1 MLRTRYQKFY
11 AIWYRLVTLRSSPR
25 KVAGGLALGIFVSLT
40 PTFGVQMPI
49 AVAVAALLRVNA
61 ASTLVGV
68 YLTNVVTV
76 WPLYVL
82 CYRVGRLVVGGTP
95 ADEVE
100 FSSAGGIYRLLEMGQ
115 RGIALIGT
123 ELIGAIIVGA
133 LAAPCVYFLTLF
145 GVVRYRRA
153 RLNRRI
159 QKMRRRLEQ
168 TNTATTDCTWI
179 PKPPATRRRR
189 RRASGA

>member
-1 MLRTRYQKFY
+1 MLRKLYQKLY
-11 AIWYRLVTLRSSPR
+11 AVWYRLVTLRSSPR

-40 PTFGVQMPI
+40 PTFGVQMAI
-49 AVAVAALLRVNA
+49 VVAVAALLRVNA
-61 ASTLVGV
+61 ASALVGV

-82 CYRVGRLVVGGTP
+82 CYRVGRVVVGGTP
-95 ADEVE
+95 ADEVV
-100 FSSAGGIYRLLEMGQ
+100 FSRAGGIYRLLELGQ
-115 RGIALIGT
+115 RGLVLIGT
-123 ELIGAIIVGA
+123 ELIGAVIVGT

-159 QKMRRRLEQ
+159 RRMRRRLEQ
-168 TNTATTDCTWI
+168 ANTATTELHVDSEAHGR
-179 PKPPATRRRR
+179 P
-189 RRASGA
+189 